1 MSTHPRNPQWRQRM
15 AEKERREKEAIAHAA
30 DQERMKHTVL
40 TEANFPSHLVSTAHP
55 RILNLQGFASRAA
68 EAEHKERQNILVQ
81 QYQRQRAAM
90 DARSNRIMS
99 SGVVSLRR
107 SRKVRDVEEDYDD
120 EPQVQAPGLSE
131 LYPAHGPRRY
141 STPPDSDGWRE
152 VTRYYRRQ
160 RVMTNAELERKAR
173 AEILGEDDEEEDVNG
188 DLGDRNQRREFY

>member
-1 MSTHPRNPQWRQRM
+1 M

-30 DQERMKHTVL
+30 EQERMKHTVL
-40 TEANFPSHLVSTAHP
+40 TEANFPSHLVSTAYP
-55 RILNLQGFASRAA
+55 RTLNLQGFASRAA

-81 QYQRQRAAM
+81 QYRRQRAAM

-107 SRKVRDVEEDYDD
+107 SRKVRDVEEEYED
-120 EPQVQAPGLSE
+120 EPQTQAPDLSE
-131 LYPAHGPRRY
+131 LYPQHGPRRY
-141 STPPDSDGWRE
+141 STLPDSDGWRE

-173 AEILGEDDEEEDVNG
+173 AEILGEEDEQEDVNA
-188 DLGDRNQRREFY
+188 DLNDLNQRRGFY